1 MAKEKVSKFR
11 KFFRGV
17 IGTSSKKTNA
27 EFKVTERA
35 LYSLFVTAFWC
46 VLIVLAIGIGFTVLK
61 YFSVDFLNGIKINHI
76 GALGDFFGGTL
87 NPILTFLTF
96 VGLLITIVLQQAE
109 LSEAR
114 KEFKKSANALELQ
127 NKSIK
132 RQSFESTFFQMLT
145 LHNTIIDNIEFS
157 DKRHYLLP
165 QSQTK
170 VFQGRQSLRE
180 FNDAIKRSYYDVAK
194 ARNYQKGNVNNISH
208 IQEAYKDFWK
218 DYGGNL
224 SHYFRYLYNIIRFV
238 KEGDFCEE
246 SYLRLIRAQ
255 FTDQELFLLFYNCL
269 TPQGENF
276 KVMLEKLGVKDSFA
290 FFNNLS
296 ASQLIE
302 PSHYHLMDKSVFVK
316 GG

>member
-27 EFKVTERA
+27 EFKITERA

-46 VLIVLAIGIGFTVLK
+46 VLIVLAIGIGFTFLK
-61 YFSVDFLNGIKINHI
+61 YFGIDFLNDIKINHI

-145 LHNTIIDNIEFS
+145 LYNTIVDNLEFIDERFNGMP
-157 DKRHYLLP
+157 KRV
-165 QSQTK
+165 QEVSK
-170 VFQGRQSLRE
+170 GKQSLE
-180 FNDAIKRSYYDVAK
+180 MFNNKIVQRYD
-194 ARNYQKGNVNNISH
+194 NVSQNRGYEDIHDIGH
-208 IQEAYKDFWK
+208 IQEAYQLFWK
-218 DYGGNL
+218 VYGRNL

-238 KEGDFCEE
+238 KESEYCEE
-246 SYLRLIRAQ
+246 SYLRLVRAQ

-276 KVMLEKLGVKDSFA
+276 KIMLEELGAKNGFA

-296 ASQLIE
+296 AKQLINS
-302 PSHYHLMDKSVFVK
+302 SHYNLMDKSVFVK